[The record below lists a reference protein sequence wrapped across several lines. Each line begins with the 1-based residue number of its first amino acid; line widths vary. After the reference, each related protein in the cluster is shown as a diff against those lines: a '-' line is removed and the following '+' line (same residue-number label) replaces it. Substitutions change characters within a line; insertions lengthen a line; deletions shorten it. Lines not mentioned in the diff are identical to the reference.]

1 MKTYLMDSL
10 NRYKRFSEKLDV
22 KTILCN
28 KSWWVFNDSG
38 EKEIYIFQENGS
50 LIVSLNGNVT
60 VANWSYIP
68 VNKSLIIN
76 SKEQSYM
83 LHPAF
88 SDNNILALQKDGT
101 EHYSFLI
108 QEDQLNYFQPKT
120 LSELNA
126 YFEREIQAQI
136 EAERRK
142 LRAEREAEEIR
153 LKAEKETERRRR
165 LQELEER
172 KRLEKERRIE
182 EAIEKNKIYQI
193 VNTIFFLQIFIT
205 PIVIFVY
212 FYRELYEGICQAFN
226 SGDISEIIGAIIGGI
241 FIPISSGLMIY
252 IVIFVMIL
260 VPIQSRI
267 RKRIE
272 KDYN

>member
-38 EKEIYIFQENGS
+38 EKEIYIFQEDGS
-50 LIVSLNGNVT
+50 LIISLNGNVT
-60 VANWSYIP
+60 NASWVYLSANQ
-68 VNKSLIIN
+68 SLVIN
-76 SKEQSYM
+76 TKEQSYM

-88 SDNNILALQKDGT
+88 LDEKILALQKDGT

-153 LKAEKETERRRR
+153 LKAETENERRRR

-182 EAIEKNKIYQI
+182 EEIEKNKIYQI
-193 VNTIFFLQIFIT
+193 VQTIFFLQIFIT
-205 PIVIFVY
+205 PVVLFIY
-212 FYRELYEGICQAFN
+212 FHKELYEGICQAFN
-226 SGDISEIIGAIIGGI
+226 RGDISNIIGAIVGGI
-241 FIPISSGLMIY
+241 FVLISGLKIY
-252 IVIFVMIL
+252 IAIFMTIL
-260 VPIQSRI
+260 LPIQDRI

-272 KDYN
+272 KKYN